1 MARNKN
7 IKYVDIPK
15 LVDVL
20 KEKINEGYKIVQDL
34 PISDAGCARAVINM
48 LEFDTTIQQLKG
60 EGRFRVVGIPTKM
73 NANEIDVTEDDVNAS
88 DENEVVE
95 G

>member
-15 LVDVL
+15 IVEIL
-20 KEKINEGYKIVQDL
+20 KIKIDEGYKIVQDL
-34 PISDAGCARAVINM
+34 PINDPGCARAVINM

-60 EGRFRVVGIPTKM
+60 EGRFRVVEIPTRIE
-73 NANEIDVTEDDVNAS
+73 NNEVEVTEENVEEG
-88 DENEVVE
+88 DE
-95 G
+95 